1 MKIDLIFGSLQKT
14 IYIPNFYTNNI
25 SQLRDDFLEWASNQS
40 SCIIFNNKRMILS
53 YNAED
58 FLEFINIEILKD
70 QYHKAYFISDKN
82 SKKNVAIKF

>member
-1 MKIDLIFGSLQKT
+1 MKIDLIFGALQKT
-14 IYIPNFYTNNI
+14 INIPNFYTNNI

-58 FLEFINIEILKD
+58 FLEFINTEILKE

-82 SKKNVAIKF
+82 RKKNVAIKF